1 MTLSVFMLAIL
12 VCIVMTRKYTADGV
26 VELQKSASD
35 SLGLESMMGDAAG
48 GASDALSLNV
58 DLETESDLLQSD
70 TLALKVIEDLNLE
83 HTKDFGPHFNPVAWL
98 LDFITPKGQPDPA
111 HASLEDSPKRRR
123 HAIDTFQK
131 NLKVTVTSGSR
142 LIQVSYTDSDPRLAA
157 AVVNDLVQAL
167 IDSTFQTKFT
177 ATNQVSQWL
186 EGQLG
191 DLRKSSEDLQRKVV
205 ALQQG
210 SGIFGAGGTDLQ
222 GKPVVYSPVLDRL
235 QESTAQLSQAKMN
248 RILKESVYQVVK
260 TGNPELI
267 SQLSGTSMGSASSQG
282 VTNSLT
288 LIQNLRTQE
297 STLQA
302 QIDQDA
308 TQFGAMYPKLIEER
322 ASMKGLQ
329 QELQDEVARVG
340 ERAKNDFEIALKS
353 EEGAQEAYEV
363 DRMAAEKLNN
373 QTIEYTI
380 LAKEAGDSQELY
392 QDLLKRLKEAGI
404 LQGLQSSNL
413 TMVDLAR
420 TPAKPTRPNVPL
432 YLAIAIMVGLFL
444 GASMALL
451 VDAIDNKIQGTEEI
465 EALHF
470 PLVGLVPQVTANEKS
485 VSPIMIDS
493 QHPAF
498 GEAIRGLRSTLLMSR
513 NDRPPQVILVVS
525 PSPGEGKSTVSLNLA
540 ASFAQFNKKILL
552 IEADL
557 RRPVHL
563 KRFGIKNTGGGLSV
577 FLSDRDA
584 PVTTDS
590 LSGIAN
596 LQFVPAGPVPPY
608 PAELLGSDRMKVLME
623 QWREEFDF
631 IIVDCPPILPVTDS
645 RILQELADTTLLLV
659 RAGST
664 TRVALRRAYSLMA
677 QHVKD
682 PTNPGIGIILNAISA
697 KSAAYYGYYGYYG
710 GKRYEYGYK
719 AEDTDETS

>member
-1 MTLSVFMLAIL
+1 MTLSVFMLAVL

-35 SLGLESMMGDAAG
+35 SLGLESMMGDAAS

-83 HTKDFGPHFNPVAWL
+83 QTKDFGPHFNPIGWVL
-98 LDFITPKGQPDPA
+98 GFLTPKGPTDPA

-123 HAIDTFQK
+123 NAIDTFEK
-131 NLKVTVTSGSR
+131 NLKVKVTSGSR

-248 RILKESVYQVVK
+248 RILKESVYEVVK

-282 VTNSLT
+282 VTTSFT

-297 STLQA
+297 ATLQA
-302 QIDQDA
+302 QIDQDS

-322 ASMKGLQ
+322 ASMKGVQ
-329 QELQDEVARVG
+329 RELQDEIARVG
-340 ERAKNDFEIALKS
+340 DRAKNDFEIALKS
-353 EEGAQEAYEV
+353 EQGAQQDYET

-413 TMVDLAR
+413 TLVDIAR

-432 YLAIAIMVGLFL
+432 YLVAALIIGIFL
-444 GASMALL
+444 GAATALL

-470 PLVGLVPQVTANEKS
+470 PLVGLVPQVNANEKS

-525 PSPGEGKSTVSLNLA
+525 ASPGEGKSTISLNLA

-563 KRFGIKNTGGGLSV
+563 KRFGMKSTGGLSV

-584 PVTTDS
+584 PVATESLPDS
-590 LSGIAN
+590 PN

-608 PAELLGSDRMKVLME
+608 PAELLGSDRMKMLLA

-664 TRVALRRAYSLMA
+664 TRVALRRAYLLMA

-682 PTNPGIGIILNAISA
+682 PANPGIGIILNAISS

-719 AEDTDETS
+719 AEDTDENS